1 MSIEDV
7 AERTDVWAEAV
18 KKIIKA
24 VTAAVVALIAAV
36 SGLMMLW
43 PGGEKSE
50 PVEVPAELITGVGYS
65 PQCSQLYTTIDH
77 TWTESQWSVWEQLR
91 KDLGC

>member
-7 AERTDVWAEAV
+7 AERTDVWAEALKKMV
-18 KKIIKA
+18 KAI
-24 VTAAVVALIAAV
+24 TAAVVALVAAV

-43 PGGEKSE
+43 PSSDPE
-50 PVEVPAELITGVGYS
+50 PTVRTNLVPGYG
-65 PQCSQLYTTIDH
+65 PQCSQLYNTIEH
-77 TWTESQWSVWEQLR
+77 TWTESQWSVWEKLR

>member
-1 MSIEDV
+1 MTIEDV
-7 AERTDVWAEAV
+7 AERTDVWAEAL
-18 KKIIKA
+18 KKMVKA

-36 SGLMMLW
+36 SGVMMLW
-43 PGGEKSE
+43 PDGEVE
-50 PVEVPAELITGVGYS
+50 PVGIPSEMITGGGYS
-65 PQCSQLYTTIDH
+65 VQCSQFMNTIDI

>member
-24 VTAAVVALIAAV
+24 VTAAVVALIAAI
-36 SGLMMLW
+36 SGVMMLW
-43 PGGEKSE
+43 PDKESE
-50 PVEVPAELITGVGYS
+50 PVEVPAE
-65 PQCSQLYTTIDH
+65 
-77 TWTESQWSVWEQLR
+77 
-91 KDLGC
+91 

>member
-36 SGLMMLW
+36 SGVAFAAA
-43 PGGEKSE
+43 P
-50 PVEVPAELITGVGYS
+50 P
-65 PQCSQLYTTIDH
+65 H
-77 TWTESQWSVWEQLR
+77 
-91 KDLGC
+91 

>member
-36 SGLMMLW
+36 SGVMMLW
-43 PGGEKSE
+43 PDKESG
-50 PVEVPAELITGVGYS
+50 PVEAPAELITGVGYS

-77 TWTESQWSVWEQLR
+77 TWTESQWSVWESLR

>member
-7 AERTDVWAEAV
+7 AERTDVWAEAL
-18 KKIIKA
+18 KKMVKA

-43 PGGEKSE
+43 PGGGE
-50 PVEVPAELITGVGYS
+50 VEEAPPLLSGTGYG
-65 PQCSQLYTTIDH
+65 PQCSQLYNTIDH
-77 TWTESQWSVWEQLR
+77 TWTESQWAVWERLK
-91 KDLGC
+91 KDLDC

>member
-24 VTAAVVALIAAV
+24 VTAAVVALVTAI
-36 SGLMMLW
+36 SGVMMLW
-43 PGGEKSE
+43 PGGEE
-50 PVEVPAELITGVGYS
+50 PVSTVRTDLVPGYG
-65 PQCSQLYTTIDH
+65 PQCSQLYNTIEH
-77 TWTESQWSVWEQLR
+77 TWTEEQWSVWEQLR
-91 KDLGC
+91 KDLNC